1 MAASPL
7 RADDPAAL
15 GPYRLTG
22 RLGEGGQGVVY
33 LGEDESGQRVA
44 VKVLKTS
51 DPAART
57 RFLREMEAARRV
69 APFCTAAVLDSST
82 RGDRPYVVSE
92 YIDGPSLAQRV
103 QDHGPLH
110 GGALVRLAVN
120 TASALAAIHSAGIVH
135 RDLKPANV
143 LLGPDGP
150 RVVDFG
156 IARAIDADTN
166 TQMVGTPAYF
176 APEWIDGQPPTE
188 RSDVFA
194 WAGTVVYAAT
204 GTPPFDSGPSFA
216 ALMNR
221 IANAEPRLDGVPAAL
236 RPVIAR
242 CLAKDPARRP
252 TARELIDLL
261 VSPDGDARPSA
272 GDARPPA
279 GFAHPAPPTGAA
291 PVPPPGP
298 SFVPPPRPPSPPSTV
313 EQERPRAWRH
323 PGVLASVGAVAVAAA
338 LTMAFVAAVAWRA
351 AGNEEDGASGA
362 RGASVTAT
370 DAYDS
375 PPASP
380 TDAYDSPPPSRNL
393 IYESDFVHE
402 ATLPENRRRWMENE
416 EIRYVPAGY
425 RYGIAAESGS
435 TVEAKHAPL
444 ADMLVTARGGFQG
457 AAPGASEVGVTC
469 RNDAD
474 ASSTVGYG
482 FMMSRDGR
490 TEIDRYG
497 TETTSLG
504 SARVQPKDRA
514 DHELKALCK
523 TVEGGVR
530 LVFWV
535 DGVKTLDVVDPD
547 PLPAGVSGLTV
558 ETDGAAFAALFTRFS
573 VHRA

>member
-7 RADDPAAL
+7 RADDPASI
-15 GPYRLTG
+15 GPYRLAG

-33 LGEDESGQRVA
+33 LGEDETGQRVA

-57 RFLREMEAARRV
+57 RFLREMESARRV

-103 QDHGPLH
+103 QEDGPLH

-156 IARAIDADTN
+156 IARAIDAETN

-176 APEWIDGQPPTE
+176 APEWIDGRPPTE

-204 GTPPFDSGPSFA
+204 GTPPFGSGPTFA

-221 IANAEPRLDGVPAAL
+221 IANGEPRLDGVPPAL

-242 CLAKDPARRP
+242 CLAKDPALRP

-261 VSPDGDARPSA
+261 VSPDGDVRPAPAAVPSFAPPSGPPSGAALRTAARSA
-272 GDARPPA
+272 HRRPGAAGAAAPLAAPGRARGRRRRRGHGGPRDGARRRDRPA
-279 GFAHPAPPTGAA
+279 GGGLRRGQRVLIAGGGHGRLHLPARRLRQPAPGPEPRPRDRLRPRGHAPREQPRMDGGRGDPLRPRRIRVRHPAG
-291 PVPPPGP
+291 
-298 SFVPPPRPPSPPSTV
+298 
-313 EQERPRAWRH
+313 
-323 PGVLASVGAVAVAAA
+323 
-338 LTMAFVAAVAWRA
+338 
-351 AGNEEDGASGA
+351 
-362 RGASVTAT
+362 
-370 DAYDS
+370 
-375 PPASP
+375 
-380 TDAYDSPPPSRNL
+380 
-393 IYESDFVHE
+393 
-402 ATLPENRRRWMENE
+402 
-416 EIRYVPAGY
+416 
-425 RYGIAAESGS
+425 SGS
-435 TVEAKHAPL
+435 TIEASHAPL
-444 ADMLVTARGGFQG
+444 ADMLITARVGFQG
-457 AAPGASEVGVTC
+457 AAPAASQAGVTC
-469 RNDAD
+469 RNDD
-474 ASSTVGYG
+474 AAASTVGYG
-482 FMMSRDGR
+482 FMLSPDGR
-490 TEIDRYG
+490 TEISRYG
-497 TETTSLG
+497 KAETSSLG
-504 SARVQPKDRA
+504 SARVRPKDRA
-514 DHELKALCK
+514 RHELKALCK
-523 TVEGGVR
+523 TVERGVR

-535 DGVKTLDVVDPD
+535 DGVKTLDIVDPD
-547 PLPAGVSGLTV
+547 PLPAGLSGITV

>member
-7 RADDPAAL
+7 GADDPASI
-15 GPYRLTG
+15 GPYRLAG

-57 RFLREMEAARRV
+57 RFLREMESARRV

-103 QDHGPLH
+103 QEDGPLH

-176 APEWIDGQPPTE
+176 APEWIDGRPPTE

-204 GTPPFDSGPSFA
+204 GTPPFGSGPSFA

-221 IANAEPRLDGVPAAL
+221 IANEEPRLDGVPAAL
-236 RPVIAR
+236 RPVIGR

-261 VSPDGDARPSA
+261 VSPE

-279 GFAHPAPPTGAA
+279 GDVRPPAVFAHPSPPAGAPSASGPA
-291 PVPPPGP
+291 PGP
-298 SFVPPPRPPSPPSTV
+298 SFAAPPVPPTVERGRQAPPRP
-313 EQERPRAWRH
+313 WRH
-323 PGVLASVGAVAVAAA
+323 PGVLASGAAVAVAAA
-338 LTMAFVAAVAWRA
+338 VTIAFAVVIAVQA
-351 AGNEEDGASGA
+351 AGSDEGNASGT
-362 RGASVTAT
+362 GSQTA
-370 DAYDS
+370 AYDNQQ
-375 PPASP
+375 P
-380 TDAYDSPPPSRNL
+380 TDAYDSPPQSRTP
-393 IYESDFVHE
+393 IYETDFVHE
-402 ATLPENRRRWMENE
+402 ATLPARSRSWTQDEENRY
-416 EIRYVPAGY
+416 IPGGY
-425 RYGIAAESGS
+425 QYGIAAGSGS
-435 TVEAKHAPL
+435 AVQASHAPL
-444 ADMLVTARGGFQG
+444 ADMLVTTRVGFQG
-457 AAPGASEVGVTC
+457 AAPGASQVGVTC

-474 ASSTVGYG
+474 ASSTIGYG
-482 FMMSRDGR
+482 FMMSRDGK
-490 TEIDRYG
+490 TEIERYSE
-497 TETTSLG
+497 ETQSLG
-504 SARVQPKDRA
+504 SARVKPKERA
-514 DHELKALCK
+514 HHELKALCK
-523 TVEGGVR
+523 TVEGGLR

-547 PLPAGVSGLTV
+547 PLPAGLSGLTV